1 MNRVWKKFLMKIG
14 KAIAVVAYLFTVTL
28 GVGIIATY
36 VGYNGE
42 IAMVISVFVAIVAPI
57 VVMMVRDEYQ
67 DSKWQVEQEN
77 REMMR
82 NIKGDN

>member
-57 VVMMVRDEYQ
+57 VVMMLHAEYQ

>member
-1 MNRVWKKFLMKIG
+1 MKIG
-14 KAIAVVAYLFTVTL
+14 KAIAVVAYLLTVTL

>member
-14 KAIAVVAYLFTVTL
+14 KAIAVVAYLLTVTL